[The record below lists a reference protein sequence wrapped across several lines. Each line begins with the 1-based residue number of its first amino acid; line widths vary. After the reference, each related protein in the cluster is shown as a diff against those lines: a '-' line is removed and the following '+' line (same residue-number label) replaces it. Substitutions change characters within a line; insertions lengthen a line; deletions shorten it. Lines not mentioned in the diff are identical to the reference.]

1 MRKKQRKNK
10 KIWKTV
16 WSKIRDSVRPI
27 TKNSNDYD
35 KKYMKTKFNSDEE
48 LHLNKKAEI
57 SMIIVVRPVF
67 HELFFYYPAVLRW
80 TSM

>member
-1 MRKKQRKNK
+1 
-10 KIWKTV
+10 
-16 WSKIRDSVRPI
+16 
-27 TKNSNDYD
+27 
-35 KKYMKTKFNSDEE
+35 MKTKFNSDEE

-57 SMIIVVRPVF
+57 SMIIVVRAVF